1 MNRPAFIRHTEGSR
15 VLYDI
20 LSSKRTYYYT
30 VELLGGI
37 AISCECPAGQHGK
50 ACKHREKAEAEET
63 NFQTLQKCNGEH
75 PVEAE
80 RVLPPLNGNRAFSL
94 LR

>member
-1 MNRPAFIRHTEGSR
+1 MNRQPCIRSTEGSR
-15 VLYDI
+15 VLYDV
-20 LSSKRTYYYT
+20 LSSKGTYYYT

-37 AISCECPAGQHGK
+37 AISCECPHWKYKK
-50 ACKHREKAEAEET
+50 ACQHAEKAEAEEA
-63 NFQTLQKCNGEH
+63 NFQQLQYCNNVNL
-75 PVEAE
+75 VENE

>member
-1 MNRPAFIRHTEGSR
+1 MNRQPFIRNVEGSR
-15 VLYDI
+15 VLYDV
-20 LSSKRTYYYT
+20 LSSKGTYYYT

-50 ACKHREKAEAEET
+50 ACKHREKAEAEEA
-63 NFQTLQKCNGEH
+63 NFQTLQKRNDANS
-75 PVEAE
+75 VENE

-94 LR
+94 LK